1 MFDPAGKRDVRRLGA
16 GQFDWST
23 TLASTP
29 RAAIYLRV
37 STGRQA
43 ENDLSIPDQKAQTEA
58 WVAQRG
64 WSVAAEYIEPGAS
77 ATDDKRPEFQR
88 MIERACNGENA
99 FDVIVVHSFSRFFRD
114 AFGLEF
120 YVRKLA
126 KHGVRLVSITQELGD
141 DPAQVMMRQVIALFD
156 EYQSKENAKHVPRSM
171 KENARQGYWNGNR
184 PPFGYTAVEVERRG
198 NRVKKKLAIDP
209 VEAETVRLIFRLF
222 LVGDEDCGPMGV
234 KSIVVWLN
242 EHGYRTRGGSTWA
255 IGPVHALLSN
265 PVYSGRMR
273 FNRHE
278 ARSGRRKSEA
288 EQVFAEVPA
297 IIEPQVFEQVQSFLK
312 ERNPRVT
319 PPRMVSGPILL
330 PGLAVCASCHGAM
343 TLRTGTSKMGN
354 VYRYYSCSTCARH
367 GKSVCKG
374 RSIRMDKLDTI
385 VVDQLVDRLL
395 DPPRLTAMLS
405 SLGSELAAKE
415 KAVNTRI
422 VALEREA
429 HEAGEKLRRL
439 YQAIEDGV
447 AEMDDILKDRITALK
462 LDRDRV
468 QEALAR
474 ARAGARPSVEVSPI
488 VVEQFGE
495 TMRENLTTGEIPFR
509 KAYLGS
515 LVDRVEVD
523 DHTVRI
529 VGRKDVLK
537 QAVLANGGP
546 VPGVRSF
553 VRKWRSLR
561 ESNPSFQ
568 IENLTS

>member
-1 MFDPAGKRDVRRLGA
+1 MFDPAGKRDARRLGA
-16 GQFDWST
+16 GQIDRT
-23 TLASTP
+23 VTLASTP

-64 WSVAAEYIEPGAS
+64 WSVAAEYVEPGAS

-156 EYQSKENAKHVPRSM
+156 EYQSKENAKHVLRSM
-171 KENARQGYWNGNR
+171 KENDARQGYWNGAK
-184 PPFGYTAVEVERRG
+184 PPFGYTTVEMERRG
-198 NRVKKKLAIDP
+198 NRVKKKLVIDP

-222 LVGDEDCGPMGV
+222 LMGDEDCGPMGV

-242 EHGYRTRGGSTWA
+242 EHGYRTRRGSTWA
-255 IGPVHALLSN
+255 IGPLHALLSN

-273 FNRHE
+273 FNRYE
-278 ARSGRRKSEA
+278 ARSGRRKSES

-297 IIEPQVFEQVQSFLK
+297 IIEPHVFEQVQSFLK

-330 PGLAVCASCHGAM
+330 TGIAVCASCHGAM

-374 RSIRMDKLDTI
+374 HSIRMDKLDTI

-422 VALEREA
+422 TALEREA
-429 HEAGEKLRRL
+429 HEAGERLRRL

-474 ARAGARPSVEVSPI
+474 ARGGARPSVEVSPI
-488 VVEQFGE
+488 VVEQFGA
-495 TMRENLTTGEIPFR
+495 TMRQNLTTGEIPFR

-523 DHTVRI
+523 DHAVRI

-537 QAVLANGGP
+537 QAVLAKGGP
-546 VPGVRSF
+546 IPGVRSF
-553 VRKWRSLR
+553 VRKWRTGQD
-561 ESNPSFQ
+561 SNPRPPDS
-568 IENLTS
+568 